1 MILQKDFEYT
11 PETGPV
17 SLPLYRRAAIRPSR
31 IAELTVSG
39 MLCAA
44 GMYAAVED
52 GNMRLT
58 VFLLLVMA
66 AGIPYILL
74 NKSDEKYYLASQSP
88 DDGEKCWSTHRTI
101 TLNDDHVLIHAPFS
115 NPDLRLRQKDLE
127 DEDFMEYVRETDE
140 MMADR
145 EYYLRKFRCYENEDA
160 FLLLRKFNNESLPLL
175 KSWFT
180 AEETAT
186 VREYFR
192 SRMGRHY
199 TDLTGKCR

>member
-1 MILQKDFEYT
+1 MILQKDFKYT

-31 IAELTVSG
+31 IAELTVLG

-44 GMYAAVED
+44 GMYTAVED

-88 DDGEKCWSTHRTI
+88 DDGEKHWASHRTI
-101 TLNDDHVLIHAPFS
+101 TLYDNHVLVHAPFS
-115 NPDLRLRQKDLE
+115 NPDLRLSQKNLE

-145 EYYLRKFRCYENEDA
+145 EYFLRKFRCYENEDA

-180 AEETAT
+180 EEETDII
-186 VREYFR
+186 REYFK
-192 SRMGRHY
+192 SRIGRRY